1 MVKAIPDSEALA
13 DLFMIIVEMD
23 NTDKKTN
30 IVGDSGEKLC
40 EKNGYQFSR
49 LSLYN
54 S

>member
-1 MVKAIPDSEALA
+1 MLKSIPDSEALA
-13 DLFMIIVEMD
+13 DLFMIVVEMD
-23 NTDKKTN
+23 NTDKKSN
-30 IVGDSGEKLC
+30 VIGEEGERLC